1 MVASRVRVARRYLIS
16 GRVQGVG
23 FRYFTYGVAERE
35 RVSGWVRNLP
45 DRRVE
50 VEAEADPAALDRFER
65 ELRAGPRGA
74 RIDAVDATEVSAG
87 AHSGGFSIR

>member
-1 MVASRVRVARRYLIS
+1 MVASRVRVARRYLIN

-23 FRYFTYGVAERE
+23 FRYFTYDAAQRAS
-35 RVSGWVRNLP
+35 VSGWVRNLP

-65 ELRAGPRGA
+65 ELRTGPRGA
-74 RIDAVDATEVSAG
+74 HIDTVDVTELSAG
-87 AHSGGFSIR
+87 VHSGGFSIR

>member
-1 MVASRVRVARRYLIS
+1 MVASRVRVARRYLIR

-23 FRYFTYGVAERE
+23 FRYFTYDVAERE

-45 DRRVE
+45 DRSVE

-65 ELRAGPRGA
+65 ELRTGPRGA
-74 RIDAVDATEVSAG
+74 QVDAVDVTELSAG
-87 AHSGGFSIR
+87 AHAGRFSIR